1 MAAFTYKAVTKDG
14 KRVDG
19 TVQAASRSEAMAAVR
34 KLGHTPLS
42 ISEAGGGAGGG
53 KAGHPADEKKKNAGS
68 LLKMKFGSKATN
80 MKPVEV
86 LLFTGELADLL
97 EAGMTLGQALSCLA
111 NQGEEDSAQRLIS
124 QGLCQAIVNGEAF
137 SDAIKRYPDTFPPLY
152 SNMVHAGESSGAM
165 VEVLRRLV
173 EHYERNDNMRGKIKS
188 ALSYPIVVLCFG
200 VLAVI
205 AALVWIIPQFQK
217 VFDSMGASLPL
228 PTRILIGMSHG
239 FKQWGWLMA
248 IIIALVVV
256 WFKKWKKTPS
266 GRLRVDGWKLKVPL
280 IKGIVANGIYASLAF
295 TLKTLLSNGVNV
307 LQALKISEE
316 TCGNAVIGAALANAR
331 KRVTD
336 GTSISGPLA
345 ASGAFPRMMTDMLAV
360 GEQAGNMAES
370 LEHIG
375 MRYQKDMDRNIT
387 AFTNA
392 LEPILIVLIA
402 GAVGFVAVAI
412 LMAVFNMSK
421 ALG

>member
-14 KRVDG
+14 RRVDG
-19 TVQAASRSEAMAAVR
+19 TVQAASRPEALAAVR

-42 ISEAGGGAGGG
+42 ISAAGGGAGEAKKKPAGGLLSMKIGG
-53 KAGHPADEKKKNAGS
+53 KSTK
-68 LLKMKFGSKATN
+68 

-86 LLFTGELADLL
+86 LLFTGELADLI

-111 NQGEEDSAQRLIS
+111 NQGEEDSAQRMIS

-137 SDAIKRYPDTFPPLY
+137 SDAIRRYPDTFPPLY
-152 SNMVHAGESSGAM
+152 SNMVRAGESSGAM
-165 VEVLRRLV
+165 IEVLRRLV

-217 VFDSMGASLPL
+217 VFDSMGAALPL
-228 PTRILIGMSHG
+228 PTRILIGMSEG
-239 FKQWGWLMA
+239 FKKWGWLMA
-248 IIIALVVV
+248 VVV
-256 WFKKWKKTPS
+256 ALAALWFRKWKSTPS
-266 GRLRVDGWKLKVPL
+266 GRLRVDSWKLKVPL
-280 IKGIVANGIYASLAF
+280 IKGIVANGVYASLAF

-316 TCGNAVIGAALANAR
+316 TCGNAVIGQALAHAR
-331 KRVTD
+331 QRVTD

-345 ASGAFPRMMTDMLAV
+345 SSGAFPRMMTDMLAV
-360 GEQAGNMAES
+360 GEQAGNMTAS

-402 GAVGFVAVAI
+402 VVVGFVAIAI

-421 ALG
+421 AIG